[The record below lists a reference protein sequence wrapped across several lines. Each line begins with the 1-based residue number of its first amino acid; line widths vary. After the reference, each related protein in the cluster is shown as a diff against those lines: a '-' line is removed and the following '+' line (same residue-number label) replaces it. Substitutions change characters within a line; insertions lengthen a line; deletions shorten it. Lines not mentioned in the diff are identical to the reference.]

1 MDKTADA
8 ASNGF
13 LDPARAIATFGLRQG
28 DHVADFGA
36 GHGYF
41 TIPIAHVVG
50 NDGKVYAVDIQ
61 RSVIDIV
68 RSRARIEH
76 LYNVEPI
83 WGNLEEIGG
92 SHLKDGFLDLVVI
105 GNVFFQ
111 ADDKAIIF
119 KEAYRVLRSGGRLI
133 IIEWGKDGGLGPPAH
148 LRISGEVLKEYG
160 KQAGFSLT
168 REFTPDSRHY
178 GLEFKK

>member
-1 MDKTADA
+1 MDDLSTA

-13 LDPARAIATFGLRQG
+13 LDPVRTIATFGLRKG

-68 RSRARIEH
+68 RAKARIEH
-76 LYNVEPI
+76 LYNIEPI
-83 WGNLEEIGG
+83 WGNLEEVGG

-111 ADDKAIIF
+111 ADDKAVIF
-119 KEAYRVLRSGGRLI
+119 KEAHRVLRSAGRLI
-133 IIEWGKDGGLGPPAH
+133 IIEWGEGGGLGPPAH
-148 LRISGEVLKEYG
+148 LRISKDVLKNYG
-160 KQAGFSLT
+160 KDAGFSLV
-168 REFTPDSRHY
+168 REFTPDARHN